1 MLSVLTDNVYFLD
14 ICKKLQ
20 REFGLKVSEATV
32 KRARKK
38 LGWIKSGP
46 KYCQLVKEKNRIA
59 RLNFCLEASRTK
71 DNFVNVI
78 FTDECLVWMDTHAK
92 ICFRRIGELPKHKPK
107 VKHPYKIHVWAG
119 ISTRG
124 ASDILLFTGI
134 MRKEFYVDKILR
146 GQLLPF
152 IKECF
157 PNGNYRFQ
165 QDNDPKHKSK
175 LA

>member
-1 MLSVLTDNVYFLD
+1 M
-14 ICKKLQ
+14 LQ
-20 REFGLKVSEATV
+20 RQFFLRVSEATV
-32 KRARKK
+32 ERARKK
-38 LGWIKSGP
+38 LGWIKSGT
-46 KYCQLVKEKNRIA
+46 KYCQLVKEKNRVA
-59 RLNFCLEASRTK
+59 RLTFCQKANNSN
-71 DNFVNVI
+71 DNFSNVI
-78 FTDECLVWMDTHAK
+78 FTDESSISMESHAK

-124 ASDILLFTGI
+124 ATDILLFTGI

-152 IKECF
+152 ISECF
-157 PNGNYRFQ
+157 PEGNYRFQ

-175 LA
+175 CIGRHLY